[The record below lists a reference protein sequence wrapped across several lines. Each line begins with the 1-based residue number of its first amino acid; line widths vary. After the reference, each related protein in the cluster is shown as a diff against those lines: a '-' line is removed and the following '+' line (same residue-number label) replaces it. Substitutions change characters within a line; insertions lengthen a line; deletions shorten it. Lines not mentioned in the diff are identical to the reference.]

1 MWVLWVIPGELAI
14 CGFPVNREAI
24 RKLRLEGVR
33 AVVSLAIG
41 REIITYWG
49 NVLLFARAMLDNDVW
64 PYFLPTE
71 TRRAPEPE
79 ELINALLWARRV
91 VSMGR
96 PLGVHCLAGR
106 GRSGMFAAAYLVF
119 TRGMTASAAIEKVRR
134 VRPGVVES
142 WDQEEAVRTV
152 EAFTLAAATGDVPL
166 SVFLSP
172 PREPSRLR
180 EFWRRVKLH
189 LRRRQ
194 TRSRW
199 RPR

>member
-1 MWVLWVIPGELAI
+1 MWILWVLPGELAI
-14 CGFPVNREAI
+14 CGFPVDREAI
-24 RKLRLEGVR
+24 RRLRLEGVR
-33 AVVSLAIG
+33 AVVSLATG
-41 REIITYWG
+41 REILTYWG

-71 TRRAPEPE
+71 VRGSPEPE

-134 VRPGVVES
+134 VRPGAVES
-142 WDQEEAVRTV
+142 WEQEEAVRTV
-152 EAFTLAAATGDVPL
+152 EAFSLAATMGDIPL
-166 SVFLSP
+166 SVFLNP
-172 PREPSRLR
+172 PREPSKLQRLGR
-180 EFWRRVKLH
+180 KIKTL
-189 LRRRQ
+189 LRRRR
-194 TRSRW
+194 TGSHP
-199 RPR
+199 PRR